1 MPAYAGIHGLGCR
14 AKVVGAWRLPPVRE
28 PHSWEIYMMRT
39 APYGRRGL
47 LGCFAGTATLAAS
60 ARLALAAEAEI
71 AIDNFKFSPTPLTVK
86 RGTTVTWTNRD
97 DIPHSIVIPALAVH
111 SQPMDTNERF
121 SYRFDQ
127 VGTFAY
133 LCGIHTFM
141 HGSVIARG

>member
-1 MPAYAGIHGLGCR
+1 MSAVDRSAAQGRRTLLRRCAGGFAFAIAAAANVAFAADAGI
-14 AKVVGAWRLPPVRE
+14 
-28 PHSWEIYMMRT
+28 S
-39 APYGRRGL
+39 
-47 LGCFAGTATLAAS
+47 
-60 ARLALAAEAEI
+60 
-71 AIDNFKFSPTPLTVK
+71 IDNFKFSPTPLTVK
-86 RGTTVTWTNRD
+86 PGTTVTWTNRD

-127 VGTFAY
+127 VGTLAY